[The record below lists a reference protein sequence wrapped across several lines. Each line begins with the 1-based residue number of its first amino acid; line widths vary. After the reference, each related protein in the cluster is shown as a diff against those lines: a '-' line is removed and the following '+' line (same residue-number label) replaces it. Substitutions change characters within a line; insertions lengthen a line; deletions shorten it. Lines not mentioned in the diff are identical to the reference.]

1 MANYS
6 IDDIEKMLNKHK
18 NVTSNTE
25 HTPSKKMEVS
35 KRLNKSGSQSATS
48 GQKDASGKQW
58 YNAGELKRKQDSQ
71 RAAKTEKKVRTRSSV
86 GNALSYYNDRQK
98 DSLSGMTG
106 VARQLKRTTAV
117 PTTERIPSLDTSG
130 LSKKSSS
137 PVLSA
142 GSVQRQESI
151 PVLTQEFE
159 PREEM
164 SNSSNPLY
172 GALSG
177 KMSEEDR
184 KVIQEYASEWLR
196 DYNRRIA
203 SGSISQAQAAKDAT
217 DETSMYATMVRLKNK
232 TNPLA
237 AFVTGI
243 MDSAQN
249 LPGVGAVRDWIDNLT
264 PGGNPSGNF
273 IDQSIEDARTQ
284 SPLAQGA
291 GNLAMEVA
299 KYNLAS
305 GIMSDIP
312 RVQAAREALSGR
324 IASALSPGGN
334 AAAAAAA
341 GNRIPELVGGA
352 AANVLSDL
360 SLDTV
365 LYTLPRVADDVRAG
379 RSAGEVAGNAARS
392 IGTNL
397 AYNVAGEGLSQIV
410 GRALRNRARGTEL
423 DPPGSLENGLER
435 SGTALNEAADS
446 AETVMRRTDGLSPLE
461 NIPANGRTGSAVS
474 DVMPPY
480 RVAAESVDDR
490 TARLTEEIPTLRDPE
505 ISARSGEDLLNGSRS
520 RRTATIDG
528 RDVVEESYG
537 NNIARGRVQGVTDEI
552 QNEFIDNPAFYEVLK
567 NKDTLQRAQDIYD
580 SGNAESQIYR
590 LLDAKSPE
598 AVPLAN
604 KIVSDMIDSGRKDQA
619 VELLRTVSQKL
630 REGGQ
635 FTQAAAITMMKSDP
649 ETALRYAVR
658 DIDNMNA
665 AGRQKFGDRWT
676 DFSLTDDEI
685 EMFGKIKPGDTDAI
699 KKAYEKIGARLAKQY
714 PSTRWEKFVE
724 LSRVGMLL
732 NPRTQIR
739 NIVSNALLQP
749 VRSLSDRVSALGQNA
764 IHLINPDFKVTQSLT
779 GGGKAEKKLARE
791 VWDGVKESI
800 LGSSASKWGDGLK
813 GVAGNHQVFKGNRV
827 TRAVTG
833 ATYNLLNR
841 IAPRLTARVKAATG
855 ITVNDSFLEMARQFT
870 YHLLEAGDEPFVR
883 NNFVNRLASYMKAQG
898 ITSIDQIPEDA
909 ITLATDEALKAT
921 FKDDN
926 ALTRTLSGIKKHF
939 GKAGEIVMPFT
950 KTPSNLAMRGIDY
963 SPAGVVNVVRMA
975 KDKKGASEIMDYLAK
990 NLTGTA
996 AMAAGYVLA
1005 KNGIITGSL
1014 SEDKDK
1020 AEFQKQQGQQ
1030 AYSIKIGDNYYSYDW
1045 AQPASIPI
1053 IIGAAMWNEIQK
1065 SDEEALGAIRKP
1077 EFIANTTKRALI
1089 AAADSW
1095 LELSP
1100 LQSLEDI
1107 FDTGNDGSVPENFLN
1122 EALEFPQRL
1131 IPSALGAVA
1140 RTLDPVQRQTYS
1152 ADRPIQ
1158 TQINTLVSKIPFL
1171 SETLPAKYNTWGQ
1184 EIRRSDSM
1192 GEAAFAQMVNPGQLG
1207 NSAETP
1213 IDGEIQRLFDETGN
1227 NAVFPRKA
1235 GWKVGGIRLTNE
1247 QNSALQQ
1254 AQGTLSYEL
1263 AEGFINS
1270 PEYDQFNDAEKAK
1283 ILGDMYSF
1291 AKEVAEN
1298 EQFGKEMGSTNQKLY
1313 KIYNDLGVEGIV
1325 RYNLYKGIKD
1335 EGGEGAAENVKAA
1348 LEESDMS
1355 LSEKQEVYAQ
1365 LYPNTKA
1372 ANNPFT
1378 ERNYKTTNATERI
1391 SASLESDLNRS
1402 QAYSQLGILRFD
1414 FDDKMESFTK
1424 ALAKHE
1430 VQRTELSAENQ
1441 KLKTIYDNDGA
1452 DGLARYYLYKKNADA
1467 DGNGSLRKDEI
1478 IPYLDSLGL
1487 SQQEKRT
1494 YFSYLSSAKNPY

>member
-117 PTTERIPSLDTSG
+117 PTTERIPSLDKSSLG
-130 LSKKSSS
+130 KESSS
-137 PVLSA
+137 PVLST

-159 PREEM
+159 PQEEV
-164 SNSSNPLY
+164 SSTSNPLY

-365 LYTLPRVADDVRAG
+365 LDTLPRAADDVRAG
-379 RSAGEVAGNAARS
+379 RSAGEVAGNVARS

-474 DVMPPY
+474 DVIPPY

-537 NNIARGRVQGVTDEI
+537 NNIARGRVQGVSDEI
-552 QNEFIDNPAFYEVLK
+552 QNEFIDNPAFYEVLS
-567 NKDTLQRAQDIYD
+567 NEETLQRAQRIYD
-580 SGNAESQIYR
+580 SGSAESQIYR

-604 KIVSDMIDSGRKDQA
+604 KIVSDMIDSGRKDEA

-649 ETALRYAVR
+649 DTALRYAVR

-665 AGRQKFGDRWT
+665 AGRQKFGNRWT

-749 VRSLSDRVSALGQNA
+749 VRSLTDRVSALGQNA

-779 GGGKAEKKLARE
+779 GGGKVEKKLARE
-791 VWDGVKESI
+791 VWDGVKESL
-800 LGSSASKWGDGLK
+800 LGSSSSKWDSGLK
-813 GVAGNHQVFKGNRV
+813 GIAGDKQVFKGSPISKIFDRIFPGAIS
-827 TRAVTG
+827 RANAAMGRNVDDS
-833 ATYNLLNR
+833 LLE
-841 IAPRLTARVKAATG
+841 
-855 ITVNDSFLEMARQFT
+855 TVRNFT
-870 YHLLEAGDEPFVR
+870 YYLLEAGDEPFVR

-926 ALTRTLSGIKKHF
+926 ALTRTFSNLKKNT
-939 GKAGEIVMPFT
+939 GKVGEIVMPFT
-950 KTPSNLAMRGIDY
+950 KTPANLAMRGIDY
-963 SPAGVVNVVRMA
+963 SPVGLVNAFKMV

-996 AMAAGYVLA
+996 AIAAGYALA
-1005 KNGIITGSL
+1005 KNGIITGAL
-1014 SEDKDK
+1014 SSDKDE
-1020 AEFQKQQGQQ
+1020 AAFQKQQGEL
-1030 AYSIKIGDNYYSYDW
+1030 AYSLKIGDNYYTYDW
-1045 AQPASIPI
+1045 AQPAAIPFI
-1053 IIGAAMWNEIQK
+1053 
-1065 SDEEALGAIRKP
+1065 LGASMYQS
-1077 EFIANTTKRALI
+1077 IAESEDESKTAMDRFER
-1089 AAADSW
+1089 AADMAGQAAVSVSNSW

-1100 LQSLEDI
+1100 LQSRADM
-1107 FDTGNDGSVPENFLN
+1107 FDTGNGGSVPEYFINVV
-1122 EALEFPQRL
+1122 LEFPQRF
-1131 IPSALGAVA
+1131 IPSALGAAA
-1140 RTLDPVQRQTYS
+1140 RTVDPVQRQTFS

-1158 TQINTLVSKIPFL
+1158 TQINTAISKIPFL
-1171 SETLPAKYNTWGQ
+1171 SETLPAAYDTWGQ
-1184 EIRRSDSM
+1184 EIRRSDST

-1235 GWKVGGIRLTNE
+1235 EWKVGDTRLTNE
-1247 QNSALQQ
+1247 QYSALQR
-1254 AQGTLSYEL
+1254 AQGILSYEL
-1263 AEGFINS
+1263 AEGFVNS
-1270 PEYDQFNDAEKAK
+1270 PEYEQFDDAEKSE
-1283 ILGDMYSF
+1283 ILGDMYSL
-1291 AKEVAEN
+1291 AKAVAEN
-1298 EQFGKEMGSTNQKLY
+1298 EQFGKEMSTTNQKLY

-1335 EGGEGAAENVKAA
+1335 EGGEGAADNVKAA
-1348 LEESDMS
+1348 LEESNMS

-1365 LYPNTKA
+1365 LYPNTKEE
-1372 ANNPFT
+1372 NNPYT
-1378 ERNYKTTNATERI
+1378 EKNYETTNATERI

-1430 VQRTELSAENQ
+1430 VQGTELSAENQ

>member
-58 YNAGELKRKQDSQ
+58 YNAGELKRKQDSK

-117 PTTERIPSLDTSG
+117 PTTERIPSLDTSSLG
-130 LSKKSSS
+130 KESSS
-137 PVLSA
+137 PVLST

-159 PREEM
+159 PQEEV
-164 SNSSNPLY
+164 SSTSNPLY

-249 LPGVGAVRDWIDNLT
+249 LPGVGTVRDWIDNLT

-341 GNRIPELVGGA
+341 GNRIPELVGEA
-352 AANVLSDL
+352 TANVLSDL

-365 LYTLPRVADDVRAG
+365 LDTLPRAADDVRAG
-379 RSAGEVAGNAARS
+379 RSAGEVAGNVARS

-397 AYNVAGEGLSQIV
+397 AYNVAGEGLSQVV
-410 GRALRNRARGTEL
+410 GRVLRNRTRGTEL

-435 SGTALNEAADS
+435 PGTALNEAADS

-474 DVMPPY
+474 NVMPPY

-537 NNIARGRVQGVTDEI
+537 NNIARGRVQGVSDEI
-552 QNEFIDNPAFYEVLK
+552 QNEFIDNPAFYEVLS
-567 NKDTLQRAQDIYD
+567 NEETLQRAQRIYD
-580 SGNAESQIYR
+580 SGSAESQIYR

-604 KIVSDMIDSGRKDQA
+604 KIVSDMIDSGRKDEA

-649 ETALRYAVR
+649 DTALRYAVR

-665 AGRQKFGDRWT
+665 AGRQKFGNRWT

-749 VRSLSDRVSALGQNA
+749 VRSLTDRVSALGQNA

-791 VWDGVKESI
+791 VWDGVKESL
-800 LGSSASKWGDGLK
+800 LGSSASKWDSGLK
-813 GVAGNHQVFKGNRV
+813 SIAGDKQVFKGGPISKIFDRIFPGAIS
-827 TRAVTG
+827 RANAAMGRNVDDS
-833 ATYNLLNR
+833 LLE
-841 IAPRLTARVKAATG
+841 
-855 ITVNDSFLEMARQFT
+855 TVRNFT
-870 YHLLEAGDEPFVR
+870 YYLLEAGDEPFVR

-926 ALTRTLSGIKKHF
+926 ALTRTFSNLKKNT
-939 GKAGEIVMPFT
+939 GKVGEIVMPFT
-950 KTPSNLAMRGIDY
+950 KTPANLAMRGIDY
-963 SPAGVVNVVRMA
+963 SPAGLVNAFKMV

-996 AMAAGYVLA
+996 AIAAGYALA
-1005 KNGIITGSL
+1005 KNGIITGAL
-1014 SEDKDK
+1014 SSDKDE
-1020 AEFQKQQGQQ
+1020 AAFQKQQGEL
-1030 AYSIKIGDNYYSYDW
+1030 AYSLKIGDNYYTYDW
-1045 AQPASIPI
+1045 AQPAAIPFI
-1053 IIGAAMWNEIQK
+1053 
-1065 SDEEALGAIRKP
+1065 LGASMYQS
-1077 EFIANTTKRALI
+1077 IAESEDESKTAMDRFER
-1089 AAADSW
+1089 AADMAGQAAVSVSNSW

-1100 LQSLEDI
+1100 LQSLADI
-1107 FDTGNDGSVPENFLN
+1107 FDTGNGGSVPENFIN
-1122 EALEFPQRL
+1122 EVLEFPQRF
-1131 IPSALGAVA
+1131 IPSALGAAA
-1140 RTLDPVQRQTYS
+1140 RTVDPVQRQTFS

-1158 TQINTLVSKIPFL
+1158 TQINTAISKIPFL
-1171 SETLPAKYNTWGQ
+1171 SETLPAAYDTWGQ
-1184 EIRRSDSM
+1184 EIRRSDST

-1235 GWKVGGIRLTNE
+1235 EWKVGDTRLTNE
-1247 QNSALQQ
+1247 QYSALQR

-1263 AEGFINS
+1263 AEGFVNS
-1270 PEYDQFNDAEKAK
+1270 PEYEQFDDAEKSE
-1283 ILGDMYSF
+1283 ILGDMYSL
-1291 AKEVAEN
+1291 AKAVAEN
-1298 EQFGKEMGSTNQKLY
+1298 EQFGKEMSTTNQKLY

-1335 EGGEGAAENVKAA
+1335 EGGEGAADNVKAA
-1348 LEESDMS
+1348 LEESNMS

-1365 LYPNTKA
+1365 LYPNTKEE
-1372 ANNPFT
+1372 NNPYT
-1378 ERNYKTTNATERI
+1378 EKNYETTNATERI

-1430 VQRTELSAENQ
+1430 VQGTELSAENQ

>member
-71 RAAKTEKKVRTRSSV
+71 RAAETEKKVRARSSV
-86 GNALSYYNDRQK
+86 RNALSYYNDRQK

-117 PTTERIPSLDTSG
+117 PTTERIPSLDTSSLG
-130 LSKKSSS
+130 KESSS
-137 PVLSA
+137 PVLST

-151 PVLTQEFE
+151 PVLTQKFE
-159 PREEM
+159 PQEEV
-164 SNSSNPLY
+164 SSTSNPLY

-249 LPGVGAVRDWIDNLT
+249 LPGVGTVRDWIDNLT

-365 LYTLPRVADDVRAG
+365 LDTLPRAADDVRAG
-379 RSAGEVAGNAARS
+379 RSAGEVAGNVARS

-446 AETVMRRTDGLSPLE
+446 TETVMRRTDGLSPLE

-537 NNIARGRVQGVTDEI
+537 NNIARGRVQGVSDEI
-552 QNEFIDNPAFYEVLK
+552 QNEFIDNPAFYEVLS
-567 NKDTLQRAQDIYD
+567 NEETLQRAQLIYD
-580 SGNAESQIYR
+580 SGSAESQIYR

-604 KIVSDMIDSGRKDQA
+604 KIVSDMIDSGRKDEA

-649 ETALRYAVR
+649 DTALRYAVR

-665 AGRQKFGDRWT
+665 AGRQKFGNRWT

-749 VRSLSDRVSALGQNA
+749 VRSLTDRVSALGQNA

-791 VWDGVKESI
+791 VWDGVKESL
-800 LGSSASKWGDGLK
+800 LGSSASKWDSGLK
-813 GVAGNHQVFKGNRV
+813 SIAGDKQVFKGGPISKIFDRIFPGAIS
-827 TRAVTG
+827 RANAAMGRNVDDS
-833 ATYNLLNR
+833 LLE
-841 IAPRLTARVKAATG
+841 
-855 ITVNDSFLEMARQFT
+855 TVRNFT
-870 YHLLEAGDEPFVR
+870 YYLLEAGDEPFVR

-926 ALTRTLSGIKKHF
+926 ALTRTFSNLKKNT
-939 GKAGEIVMPFT
+939 GKVGEIVMPFT
-950 KTPSNLAMRGIDY
+950 KTPANLAMRGIDY
-963 SPAGVVNVVRMA
+963 SPVGLVNAFKMV

-996 AMAAGYVLA
+996 AIAAGYALA
-1005 KNGIITGSL
+1005 KNGIITGAL
-1014 SEDKDK
+1014 SSDKDE
-1020 AEFQKQQGQQ
+1020 AAFQKQQGEL
-1030 AYSIKIGDNYYSYDW
+1030 AYSLKIGDNYYTYDW
-1045 AQPASIPI
+1045 AQPAAIPFI
-1053 IIGAAMWNEIQK
+1053 
-1065 SDEEALGAIRKP
+1065 LGASMYQSIVESEDESQVAMDRL
-1077 EFIANTTKRALI
+1077 ERVADMAGQ
-1089 AAADSW
+1089 AAVSVSNSW

-1100 LQSLEDI
+1100 LQSLADI
-1107 FDTGNDGSVPENFLN
+1107 FDTGNGGSVPENVIN
-1122 EALEFPQRL
+1122 EVLEFPQRL
-1131 IPSALGAVA
+1131 IPSALGATA
-1140 RTLDPVQRQTYS
+1140 RTVDPVQRQTFS

-1158 TQINTLVSKIPFL
+1158 TQINTVVSKIPFL
-1171 SETLPAKYNTWGQ
+1171 SETLPAAYDTWGQ
-1184 EIRRSDSM
+1184 EIRRSDST
-1192 GEAAFAQMVNPGQLG
+1192 GEAAFAQMVNPGQFG

-1235 GWKVGGIRLTNE
+1235 EWKVGDTRLTNE
-1247 QNSALQQ
+1247 QYSALQQ
-1254 AQGTLSYEL
+1254 AQGTFSYEL
-1263 AEGFINS
+1263 AEGFVNS
-1270 PEYDQFNDAEKAK
+1270 PEYEQFDDAEKSE
-1283 ILGDMYSF
+1283 ILGDMYSL
-1291 AKEVAEN
+1291 AKAVAEN
-1298 EQFGKEMGSTNQKLY
+1298 EQFGKEMSTTNQKLY

-1335 EGGEGAAENVKAA
+1335 EGGEGAADNVKSA

-1365 LYPNTKA
+1365 LYPNTKEE
-1372 ANNPFT
+1372 NNPYT
-1378 ERNYKTTNATERI
+1378 EKNYETTNAMERI

-1402 QAYSQLGILRFD
+1402 QAYSQLGVLRFD

-1430 VQRTELSAENQ
+1430 VQGTELSAENQ
-1441 KLKTIYDNDGA
+1441 KLKTIYDDLGA

>member
-117 PTTERIPSLDTSG
+117 PTTERIPSLDTSSLG
-130 LSKKSSS
+130 KESFS
-137 PVLSA
+137 PVLST

-159 PREEM
+159 PQEEV
-164 SNSSNPLY
+164 SSTSNPLY

-184 KVIQEYASEWLR
+184 KVVQEYANEWLR

-203 SGSISQAQAAKDAT
+203 SGNISQAQAAKDAT

-249 LPGVGAVRDWIDNLT
+249 LPGVGTVRDWIDNLT

-341 GNRIPELVGGA
+341 GNRIPELVGEA
-352 AANVLSDL
+352 TANVLSDL

-365 LYTLPRVADDVRAG
+365 LDTLPRAADDVRAG
-379 RSAGEVAGNAARS
+379 RSAGEVAGNVARS

-397 AYNVAGEGLSQIV
+397 AYNVAGEGLSQVV
-410 GRALRNRARGTEL
+410 GRALRNRARGTDL

-446 AETVMRRTDGLSPLE
+446 VETVMRRTDGLSPLE

-505 ISARSGEDLLNGSRS
+505 ISARSGEDLLNGSMS

-552 QNEFIDNPAFYEVLK
+552 QNEFIDNPAFYEVLS
-567 NKDTLQRAQDIYD
+567 NEETLQRAQRIYD
-580 SGNAESQIYR
+580 SGSAESQIYR

-604 KIVSDMIDSGRKDQA
+604 KIVSDMIDSGRKDEA

-649 ETALRYAVR
+649 DTALRYAVR

-665 AGRQKFGDRWT
+665 AGRQKFGNRWT

-749 VRSLSDRVSALGQNA
+749 VRSLTDRVSALGQNA

-791 VWDGVKESI
+791 VWDGVKESL
-800 LGSSASKWGDGLK
+800 LGSSASKWDSGLK
-813 GVAGNHQVFKGNRV
+813 SIAGDKQVFKGSPISKIF
-827 TRAVTG
+827 
-833 ATYNLLNR
+833 NR
-841 IAPRLTARVKAATG
+841 IFPGAISRANAAMG
-855 ITVNDSFLEMARQFT
+855 RNVDDSLLETVRNFT
-870 YHLLEAGDEPFVR
+870 YYLLEAGDEPFVR

-898 ITSIDQIPEDA
+898 ITSLDQIPEDA
-909 ITLATDEALKAT
+909 ITLAADEALKAT

-926 ALTRTLSGIKKHF
+926 ALTRTFSNLKKNT
-939 GKAGEIVMPFT
+939 GKVGEIVMPFT
-950 KTPSNLAMRGIDY
+950 KTPANLAMRGIDY
-963 SPAGVVNVVRMA
+963 SPVGLVNAFKMV

-996 AMAAGYVLA
+996 AIAAGYALA
-1005 KNGIITGSL
+1005 KNGIITGAL
-1014 SEDKDK
+1014 SSDKDE
-1020 AEFQKQQGQQ
+1020 AAFQKQQGEL
-1030 AYSIKIGDNYYSYDW
+1030 AYSLKIGDNYYTYDW
-1045 AQPASIPI
+1045 AQPAAIPFI
-1053 IIGAAMWNEIQK
+1053 
-1065 SDEEALGAIRKP
+1065 LGASMYQS
-1077 EFIANTTKRALI
+1077 IAESEDESKTAMDRFER
-1089 AAADSW
+1089 AADMAGQAAVSVSNSW

-1100 LQSLEDI
+1100 LQSLADI
-1107 FDTGNDGSVPENFLN
+1107 FDTGNGGSVPENFIN
-1122 EALEFPQRL
+1122 EVLEFPQRF
-1131 IPSALGAVA
+1131 IPSALGAAA
-1140 RTLDPVQRQTYS
+1140 RTVDPVQRQTFS
-1152 ADRPIQ
+1152 ADQPIQ
-1158 TQINTLVSKIPFL
+1158 TQINTAISKIPFL
-1171 SETLPAKYNTWGQ
+1171 SETLPAAYDTWGQ
-1184 EIRRSDSM
+1184 EIRRSDST

-1235 GWKVGGIRLTNE
+1235 EWKVGDTRLTNE
-1247 QNSALQQ
+1247 QHSALQR

-1263 AEGFINS
+1263 AEGFVNS
-1270 PEYDQFNDAEKAK
+1270 PEYEQFDDAEKSE
-1283 ILGDMYSF
+1283 ILGDMYSL
-1291 AKEVAEN
+1291 AKAVAEN
-1298 EQFGKEMGSTNQKLY
+1298 EQFGKEMSTTNQKLY

-1325 RYNLYKGIKD
+1325 RYN
-1335 EGGEGAAENVKAA
+1335 
-1348 LEESDMS
+1348 
-1355 LSEKQEVYAQ
+1355 
-1365 LYPNTKA
+1365 
-1372 ANNPFT
+1372 
-1378 ERNYKTTNATERI
+1378 
-1391 SASLESDLNRS
+1391 
-1402 QAYSQLGILRFD
+1402 
-1414 FDDKMESFTK
+1414 
-1424 ALAKHE
+1424 
-1430 VQRTELSAENQ
+1430 
-1441 KLKTIYDNDGA
+1441 
-1452 DGLARYYLYKKNADA
+1452 LYKKNADA

-1487 SQQEKRT
+1487 SRQEKRT

>member
-18 NVTSNTE
+18 KVKSNME
-25 HTPSKKMEVS
+25 HIPSMTQNVS
-35 KRLNKSGSQSATS
+35 KRLNEAGYESAKSGAP
-48 GQKDASGKQW
+48 DASGKQW
-58 YNAGELKRKQDSQ
+58 YSSADLKKKQ
-71 RAAKTEKKVRTRSSV
+71 KTQKKAMSV
-86 GNALSYYNDRQK
+86 KDNTAIPALKTNRVTVKNALNYYSGRQK
-98 DSLSGMTG
+98 DSLSGVTG
-106 VARQLKRTTAV
+106 MARSLTQKTKEPRNEPLLVGSMQKSQ
-117 PTTERIPSLDTSG
+117 IPKLRGTIPQTS
-130 LSKKSSS
+130 S
-137 PVLSA
+137 
-142 GSVQRQESI
+142 EI
-151 PVLTQEFE
+151 PVLKEI
-159 PREEM
+159 PR
-164 SNSSNPLY
+164 NGVGDQNAHNPLA

-177 KMSEEDR
+177 KMTEQDR
-184 KVIQEYASEWLR
+184 QVVRQYADDWLKQ
-196 DYNRRIA
+196 YNRRIQA
-203 SGSISQAQAAKDAT
+203 GEISQIQAAQDMT
-217 DETSMYATMVRLKNK
+217 DEQSMYSIMVRLKNK
-232 TNPLA
+232 TNPFA

-243 MDSAQN
+243 MDSAQRF
-249 LPGVGAVRDWIDNLT
+249 PGVGTVKDWIDNLT
-264 PGGNPSGNF
+264 PNGNTAGNF
-273 IDQSIEDARTQ
+273 IGMSIEDARTQ

-291 GNLAMEVA
+291 GNLAMEAA

-312 RVQAAREALSGR
+312 RIQAARQALSGR
-324 IASALSPGGN
+324 IAGMLSPGGN
-334 AAAAAAA
+334 AVAASAA
-341 GNRIPELVGGA
+341 GNKIPELIGQA
-352 AANVLSDL
+352 ASNILSDL
-360 SLDTV
+360 TLDMA
-365 LYTLPRVADDVRAG
+365 LDTLPRVGTDVREG
-379 RSAGEVAGNAARS
+379 KGMGEIAGNAAKN

-397 AYNVAGEGLSQIV
+397 VYNVAGEGLSQGV
-410 GRALRNRARGTEL
+410 GRLLKRFGKGAEL
-423 DPPGSLENGLER
+423 DPLGGLENASER
-435 SGTALNEAADS
+435 SAMAGNNVSDGTGRGNVTLLENTQPNMRVQNEVWPDM
-446 AETVMRRTDGLSPLE
+446 ETVPDRVMAE
-461 NIPANGRTGSAVS
+461 NVGGTL
-474 DVMPPY
+474 
-480 RVAAESVDDR
+480 
-490 TARLTEEIPTLRDPE
+490 RLTEEIPYLRENPIQFPQTDELVNANRPK
-505 ISARSGEDLLNGSRS
+505 
-520 RRTATIDG
+520 RTASVDG
-528 RDVVEESYG
+528 KDLVEESYG
-537 NNIARGRVQGVTDEI
+537 HNIAQGRVNNVTDEL

-567 NKDTLQRAQDIYD
+567 NKDTLQKAQDIYD
-580 SGNAESQIYR
+580 SGKAENQIYR
-590 LLDAKSPE
+590 LLDMKSPE

-604 KIVSDMIDSGRKDQA
+604 KIVSDMIDSGRKDEA

-635 FTQAAAITMMKSDP
+635 FTQSAAITMMKSDP

-665 AGRQKFGDRWT
+665 AGRQKFGQHWT
-676 DFSLTDDEI
+676 DFSLTGDEI

-926 ALTRTLSGIKKHF
+926 ALTRTLSGIKKNF
-939 GKAGEIVMPFT
+939 GKTGEIVMPFT
-950 KTPSNLAMRGIDY
+950 KTPANLAMRGIDY
-963 SPAGVVNVVRMA
+963 SPAGLFNAFKMA

-996 AMAAGYVLA
+996 AIAAGYTLA
-1005 KNGIITGSL
+1005 KNGIITGAL
-1014 SEDKDK
+1014 SDDKDE
-1020 AEFQKQQGQQ
+1020 AAFQKQQGQQ

-1053 IIGAAMWNEIQK
+1053 IIGAAMWHEVQK
-1065 SDEEALGAIRKP
+1065 SDEEVLTTIKRP
-1077 EFIANTTKRALI
+1077 EFFANTTKQALI
-1089 AAADSW
+1089 AAANSW

-1100 LQSLEDI
+1100 LQSLSDI
-1107 FDTGNDGSVPENFLN
+1107 FDTGNGGSAPENFIN
-1122 EALEFPQRL
+1122 EVLEFPQRL
-1131 IPSALGAVA
+1131 IPSALGAAA
-1140 RTLDPVQRQTYS
+1140 RTVDPVQRQTFS

-1158 TQINTLVSKIPFL
+1158 TQINTAISKIPFL
-1171 SETLPAKYNTWGQ
+1171 SETLPAAYDTWGQ
-1184 EIRRSDSM
+1184 EIRRSDST

-1235 GWKVGGIRLTNE
+1235 EWKVGDTRLTNE
-1247 QNSALQQ
+1247 QYSALQR

-1263 AEGFINS
+1263 AEGFVNS
-1270 PEYDQFNDAEKAK
+1270 PEYEQFDDAEKSE
-1283 ILGDMYSF
+1283 ILGDMYSL
-1291 AKEVAEN
+1291 AKAVAEN
-1298 EQFGKEMGSTNQKLY
+1298 EQFGKEMS
-1313 KIYNDLGVEGIV
+1313 
-1325 RYNLYKGIKD
+1325 
-1335 EGGEGAAENVKAA
+1335 
-1348 LEESDMS
+1348 
-1355 LSEKQEVYAQ
+1355 
-1365 LYPNTKA
+1365 
-1372 ANNPFT
+1372 
-1378 ERNYKTTNATERI
+1378 AT
-1391 SASLESDLNRS
+1391 
-1402 QAYSQLGILRFD
+1402 
-1414 FDDKMESFTK
+1414 
-1424 ALAKHE
+1424 
-1430 VQRTELSAENQ
+1430 NQ